1 MRALKTIWRW
11 LREAGEQIRH
21 GNSDVGRLP
30 HIPIDIPM
38 PVVKPARTRS
48 RWPGPQGF
56 DAQPARDAAERILT
70 RAAEGATYYLHEA
83 TCTTTPAITWGPTTR
98 TA

>member
-1 MRALKTIWRW
+1 MRALRILIRW

-30 HIPIDIPM
+30 LAI
-38 PVVKPARTRS
+38 VKPARARS
-48 RWPGPQGF
+48 RRPDPQGF

-83 TCTTTPAITWGPTTR
+83 TCTTTPTIIWGSTTR